1 MRWRTGMD
9 LDLAG
14 LLGFVDNGLE
24 VVGELP
30 LGLARRVAGLGA
42 AGFGFL
48 AEEEDVLRLAPEVEL
63 LAVNHAITRG
73 AVFGPALDIL
83 GCGVGD

>member
-1 MRWRTGMD
+1 MAHGAD

-14 LLGFVDNGLE
+14 PLSFLDDGLQ

-30 LGLARRVAGLGA
+30 FGFRGRLAGLGA
-42 AGFGFL
+42 AGLGFF

-63 LAVNHAITRG
+63 LRRQ
-73 AVFGPALDIL
+73 
-83 GCGVGD
+83 